1 MKQQYTTEVEHL
13 HKMNE
18 EALIAVKV
26 ATYES
31 GTEVNRLK
39 EEYSTRFYKETSQIN
54 NFVEELKEKVEIIS
68 KKYQQTSVCLYKIVS
83 YSEKQ
88 EENYEKLLLSYR
100 ILKNFY
106 RNHENIM
113 NIIDNLVNY
122 CYISKQNTTTT
133 ATNSSSST
141 LSIPI
146 GMQLQDNHIFDSILN
161 PLEET
166 NSKKKITFKIVALA
180 VLANVRFNTLL
191 QYKKAQDRVYSSE
204 TVVEFPLPPLYE
216 LTDKTP
222 IQIAQL
228 LKYSLHS
235 NNNSNSNI
243 PNSNNS
249 IGYTTV
255 GRGLTTVGRGLNPP
269 KSAASMSMADFDAY
283 LQSYDFSHTDPP
295 THIPATTTGTTG
307 TTIGTIHK
315 NSKRSTKESSLLQYL
330 NYTNN
335 NNNSSN
341 AIYNSSS
348 VNSAPSMRNLAVLYK
363 TLSDMSKSISSNKD
377 KKEQFEV
384 SMN

>member
-13 HKMNE
+13 HRMNE

-31 GTEVNRLK
+31 GTEINRLK

-83 YSEKQ
+83 YSEQ
-88 EENYEKLLLSYR
+88 QDENYEKLLLSYR

-122 CYISKQNTTTT
+122 CYISKNNTT
-133 ATNSSSST
+133 AAVSSSNST

-146 GMQLQDNHIFDSILN
+146 GMQLQDNYIFDSILN

-166 NSKKKITFKIVALA
+166 NSKKRITFKIVALA

-191 QYKKAQDRVYSSE
+191 QYKKAQDHVYSSE
-204 TVVEFPLPPLYE
+204 TVMEFSLPPLYE

-235 NNNSNSNI
+235 NNSCNSSI
-243 PNSNNS
+243 ANSNNS

-255 GRGLTTVGRGLNPP
+255 GRGLTSTGRGLNPP
-269 KSAASMSMADFDAY
+269 QSAASMSMADFDAY

-295 THIPATTTGTTG
+295 THIPATTTGTT
-307 TTIGTIHK
+307 IGTIHK

-335 NNNSSN
+335 NSNSST
-341 AIYNSSS
+341 ATYNTSS
-348 VNSAPSMRNLAVLYK
+348 VNNSPSMRNLTVLYK
-363 TLSDMSKSISSNKD
+363 TLSDMSKSIASNKD